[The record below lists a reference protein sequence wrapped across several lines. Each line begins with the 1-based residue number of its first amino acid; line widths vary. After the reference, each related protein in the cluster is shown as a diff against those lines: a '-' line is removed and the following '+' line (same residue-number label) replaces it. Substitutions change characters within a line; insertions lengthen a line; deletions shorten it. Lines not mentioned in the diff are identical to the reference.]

1 MLRKIRI
8 TLALIS
14 AAGITLLFCGIG
26 SEWWGWMAGLQFLPS
41 CLALNFGAIALI
53 LLLTFVFGRLYC
65 SVICPLG
72 VYQDLV
78 VFLRRSYGRIADRHR
93 AARLRAM
100 KDKGLKPA
108 AVRPSAAKVFGYR
121 KEHTVVRYAVLAFAL
136 VCAFTSLQF
145 LLALIAPYS
154 AYGRMIH
161 AAAGLFGAD
170 GVGTPL
176 AITAA
181 VTFAVITFLAWKR
194 GRAYCNTICPVG
206 TALSLVSR
214 FSLFRPV
221 IDESKCIACG
231 RCYKRCKAGCID
243 GQAHRI
249 DYSRCLVCFDCLDNC
264 TEGALKYRFVGLR
277 GAGMG
282 PVSGSDSGKGGTQ
295 DRPGKGGAK
304 GPAHRDGT
312 GSGKAVEGATGST
325 DRGSAGTGSSR
336 AGSSAS
342 AAPTDTSRRAFL
354 TTAAVAGATLT
365 LGAQNKRLDGGLA
378 PVIDKQAP
386 ARSERLVPPG
396 ALSVRNFYDR
406 CTACQLCVS
415 NCPGGVLR
423 PSTDLGHFLQ
433 PQMGYENGYCRPEC
447 TKCGEL
453 CPAGAIS
460 PISREEKTTVKIGTA
475 RVDFELCFAANGK
488 ENCGNCARHCPSGAI
503 RMVDRHSDGRRIP
516 VVSEEQCTGCG
527 ACEFLCPSRPISAI
541 TVDGLSIH
549 RTKTR

>member
-8 TLALIS
+8 TLALIF

-26 SEWWGWMAGLQFLPS
+26 SGWWGWMARIQFLPS

-78 VFLRRSYGRIADRHR
+78 VFLRRSYGRIADRRR
-93 AARLRAM
+93 AAKLKAM
-100 KDKGLKPA
+100 KDNGLKPTS
-108 AVRPSAAKVFGYR
+108 VKPSAAKVYGYK
-121 KEHTVVRYAVLAFAL
+121 KEHKAVRYAVLAFAL

-170 GVGTPL
+170 GVGAPL

-206 TALSLVSR
+206 TTLSLVSR

-231 RCYKRCKAGCID
+231 RCYKRCKASCID
-243 GQAHRI
+243 GQAHKI

-277 GAGMG
+277 GAGMD
-282 PVSGSDSGKGGTQ
+282 PVSGSATGKSGTSDK
-295 DRPGKGGAK
+295 PGKGGAK
-304 GPAHRDGT
+304 DPAHRDGT
-312 GSGKAVEGATGST
+312 GSGKSAEGATGSP
-325 DRGSAGTGSSR
+325 DRGRAGTDSDR

-342 AAPTDTSRRAFL
+342 AAPADTSRRAFL

-549 RTKTR
+549 RTKAR

>member
-8 TLALIS
+8 ALALVF

-72 VYQDLV
+72 VYQDIV
-78 VFLRRSYGRIADRHR
+78 VFLRRSYGRIADRRR
-93 AARLRAM
+93 AAKLKAM
-100 KDKGLKPA
+100 KDKGLKPTS
-108 AVRPSAAKVFGYR
+108 VKPSAAKVYGYK
-121 KEHTVVRYAVLAFAL
+121 KEHKAVRYAVLAFAL

-206 TALSLVSR
+206 TTLSLVSR

-221 IDESKCIACG
+221 IDESKCISCG
-231 RCYKRCKAGCID
+231 RCYKRCKASCID

-282 PVSGSDSGKGGTQ
+282 PISGSAPGKGGTQ
-295 DRPGKGGAK
+295 DKPDGAK
-304 GPAHRDGT
+304 GSAHRDGT
-312 GSGKAVEGATGST
+312 GSGKAAEGATGSP
-325 DRGSAGTGSSR
+325 DRGRAGTGSGR

-342 AAPTDTSRRAFL
+342 AAPADSSRRAFL

>member
-8 TLALIS
+8 TLALIF

-26 SEWWGWMAGLQFLPS
+26 SGWWGWMARIQFLPS

-78 VFLRRSYGRIADRHR
+78 VFLRRSYGRIADRRR
-93 AARLRAM
+93 AARLKAM
-100 KDKGLKPA
+100 KDKGLKPT
-108 AVRPSAAKVFGYR
+108 AVKPSAAKVFGYR

-170 GVGTPL
+170 GVGAPL
-176 AITAA
+176 AVTAA

-282 PVSGSDSGKGGTQ
+282 PVSGSASGKGGTQ
-295 DRPGKGGAK
+295 DKPDGAK
-304 GPAHRDGT
+304 GSAHRDGT
-312 GSGKAVEGATGST
+312 GSGKAAEGATGST
-325 DRGSAGTGSSR
+325 DRGRAGTGSGR

-342 AAPTDTSRRAFL
+342 AAPADTSRRAFL
-354 TTAAVAGATLT
+354 TTAAVAGAALT

-475 RVDFELCFAANGK
+475 RVDLELCFAANGK

>member
-1 MLRKIRI
+1 MLRKIR
-8 TLALIS
+8 TALALIF

-78 VFLRRSYGRIADRHR
+78 VFLRRSYGRIADRRR
-93 AARLRAM
+93 ATKLKAM
-100 KDKGLKPA
+100 KDKGLKPTS
-108 AVRPSAAKVFGYR
+108 VKPSAAKVYGYK
-121 KEHTVVRYAVLAFAL
+121 KEHKAVRYAVLAFAL

-154 AYGRMIH
+154 AYGRMVH

-206 TALSLVSR
+206 TTLSLVSR

-282 PVSGSDSGKGGTQ
+282 PVSGSASGKGGTQ
-295 DRPGKGGAK
+295 DKPDGAK
-304 GPAHRDGT
+304 GSAHRDGT
-312 GSGKAVEGATGST
+312 GSGKSAEGATGSP
-325 DRGSAGTGSSR
+325 DRGRAGTGSGR

-342 AAPTDTSRRAFL
+342 AAPADTSRRAFL

>member
-8 TLALIS
+8 TLALIF

-26 SEWWGWMAGLQFLPS
+26 SGWWGWMARIQFLPS

-78 VFLRRSYGRIADRHR
+78 VFLRRSYGRIADRRR
-93 AARLRAM
+93 AARLKAM
-100 KDKGLKPA
+100 KDKGLKPT
-108 AVRPSAAKVFGYR
+108 AVKPSAAKVFGYR

-170 GVGTPL
+170 GVGAPL
-176 AITAA
+176 AVTAA

-282 PVSGSDSGKGGTQ
+282 PVSGSASGKGGTQ
-295 DRPGKGGAK
+295 DKPDGAK
-304 GPAHRDGT
+304 GSAHRDGT
-312 GSGKAVEGATGST
+312 GSGKAAEGATGST
-325 DRGSAGTGSSR
+325 DIGRAGTGSGR

-342 AAPTDTSRRAFL
+342 AAPADTSRRAFL
-354 TTAAVAGATLT
+354 TTAAVAGAALT

-475 RVDFELCFAANGK
+475 RVDLELCFAANGK

>member
-8 TLALIS
+8 TLALIF

-72 VYQDLV
+72 VYQDIV
-78 VFLRRSYGRIADRHR
+78 VFLRRSYGRIADRRR
-93 AARLRAM
+93 AAKLKAM
-100 KDKGLKPA
+100 KDKGLKPTS
-108 AVRPSAAKVFGYR
+108 VKPSAAKVYGYK
-121 KEHTVVRYAVLAFAL
+121 KEHKAVRYAVLAFAL

-206 TALSLVSR
+206 TTLSLVSR

-221 IDESKCIACG
+221 IDESKCISCG
-231 RCYKRCKAGCID
+231 RCYKRCKASCID

-282 PVSGSDSGKGGTQ
+282 PISGSAPGKGGTQ
-295 DRPGKGGAK
+295 DKPDGAK
-304 GPAHRDGT
+304 GSAHRDGT
-312 GSGKAVEGATGST
+312 GSGKAAEGATGSP
-325 DRGSAGTGSSR
+325 DRGRAGTGSGR

-342 AAPTDTSRRAFL
+342 AAPADSSRRAFL

>member
-1 MLRKIRI
+1 MRKTRI
-8 TLALIS
+8 TLALIF
-14 AAGITLLFCGIG
+14 AAGITLLFCGID

-78 VFLRRSYGRIADRHR
+78 VFLRRSYGRIADRRR

-170 GVGTPL
+170 GVGAPL

-231 RCYKRCKAGCID
+231 RCYKRCKASCID
-243 GQAHRI
+243 GQAHKI

-277 GAGMG
+277 GTGMG

-295 DRPGKGGAK
+295 DKPGKGG
-304 GPAHRDGT
+304 
-312 GSGKAVEGATGST
+312 
-325 DRGSAGTGSSR
+325 
-336 AGSSAS
+336 S
-342 AAPTDTSRRAFL
+342 AAPADSSRRAFL
-354 TTAAVAGATLT
+354 TTAAVAGTALT

-386 ARSERLVPPG
+386 GRSERLVPPG
-396 ALSVRNFYDR
+396 ALSVKNFYDR

-475 RVDFELCFAANGK
+475 RVDLELCFAANGK

>member
-8 TLALIS
+8 TLALIF

-78 VFLRRSYGRIADRHR
+78 VFLRRSYGRIADRRR
-93 AARLRAM
+93 AAKLKAM
-100 KDKGLKPA
+100 KDKGLKPTS
-108 AVRPSAAKVFGYR
+108 VKPSAAKVYGYK
-121 KEHTVVRYAVLAFAL
+121 KEHKAVRYAVLAFAL

-206 TALSLVSR
+206 TTLSLVSR

-282 PVSGSDSGKGGTQ
+282 PVSGSASGKGGTQ
-295 DRPGKGGAK
+295 DKPDGAK
-304 GPAHRDGT
+304 GSAHRDGT
-312 GSGKAVEGATGST
+312 GSGKAAEGATGST
-325 DRGSAGTGSSR
+325 DRGRAGTGSGR

-342 AAPTDTSRRAFL
+342 AAPADTSRRAFL

>member
-8 TLALIS
+8 TLALIF

-26 SEWWGWMAGLQFLPS
+26 SGWWGWMARIQFLPS

-78 VFLRRSYGRIADRHR
+78 VFLRRSYGRIADRRR

-136 VCAFTSLQF
+136 ACAFTSLQF

-161 AAAGLFGAD
+161 AAAGLLGAD
-170 GVGTPL
+170 GVGAPL

-206 TALSLVSR
+206 TTLSLVSR

-231 RCYKRCKAGCID
+231 RCYKRCKASCID
-243 GQAHRI
+243 GQAHKI

-282 PVSGSDSGKGGTQ
+282 PVSGSA
-295 DRPGKGGAK
+295 PGKGGSPDRPGGTK

-342 AAPTDTSRRAFL
+342 AAPADTSRRAFL
-354 TTAAVAGATLT
+354 TTAAVAGAALT

-475 RVDFELCFAANGK
+475 RVDLELCFAANGK

>member
-8 TLALIS
+8 TLALIF

-78 VFLRRSYGRIADRHR
+78 VFLRRSYGRIADRRR
-93 AARLRAM
+93 AAKLRAM

-121 KEHTVVRYAVLAFAL
+121 KEHKAVRYAVLAFAL

-170 GVGTPL
+170 GVGAPL

-206 TALSLVSR
+206 TTLSLVSR

-231 RCYKRCKAGCID
+231 RCYKRCKASCID
-243 GQAHRI
+243 GQAHKI

-282 PVSGSDSGKGGTQ
+282 PVSGSAPGKGGNP
-295 DRPGKGGAK
+295 DRSGKGGAK

-312 GSGKAVEGATGST
+312 GSGKSAEGATGST
-325 DRGSAGTGSSR
+325 DRGRAGTGSGR

-342 AAPTDTSRRAFL
+342 AAPADSSRRAFL

-433 PQMGYENGYCRPEC
+433 PQMGYENCYCRPEC

>member
-1 MLRKIRI
+1 MRKIRI
-8 TLALIS
+8 TLALIF

-78 VFLRRSYGRIADRHR
+78 VFLRRSYGRIADRRR
-93 AARLRAM
+93 AAKLRAM
-100 KDKGLKPA
+100 KDKGLKPT
-108 AVRPSAAKVFGYR
+108 AVKPSAAKVYGYK
-121 KEHTVVRYAVLAFAL
+121 KEHKAVRYAVLAFAL

-170 GVGTPL
+170 GVGAPL

-206 TALSLVSR
+206 TTLSLVSR

-231 RCYKRCKAGCID
+231 RCYKRCKASCID
-243 GQAHRI
+243 GQAHKI

-282 PVSGSDSGKGGTQ
+282 P
-295 DRPGKGGAK
+295 
-304 GPAHRDGT
+304 
-312 GSGKAVEGATGST
+312 
-325 DRGSAGTGSSR
+325 SR
-336 AGSSAS
+336 
-342 AAPTDTSRRAFL
+342 
-354 TTAAVAGATLT
+354 
-365 LGAQNKRLDGGLA
+365 
-378 PVIDKQAP
+378 
-386 ARSERLVPPG
+386 
-396 ALSVRNFYDR
+396 
-406 CTACQLCVS
+406 
-415 NCPGGVLR
+415 
-423 PSTDLGHFLQ
+423 
-433 PQMGYENGYCRPEC
+433 
-447 TKCGEL
+447 
-453 CPAGAIS
+453 
-460 PISREEKTTVKIGTA
+460 
-475 RVDFELCFAANGK
+475 
-488 ENCGNCARHCPSGAI
+488 
-503 RMVDRHSDGRRIP
+503 
-516 VVSEEQCTGCG
+516 
-527 ACEFLCPSRPISAI
+527 
-541 TVDGLSIH
+541 
-549 RTKTR
+549 

>member
-8 TLALIS
+8 TLALIF

-78 VFLRRSYGRIADRHR
+78 VFLRRSYGRIADGRR
-93 AARLRAM
+93 AARLKAM
-100 KDKGLKPA
+100 KDKGLKPTS
-108 AVRPSAAKVFGYR
+108 VKPSAAKVYGYK
-121 KEHTVVRYAVLAFAL
+121 KEHKAVRYAVLAFAL

-206 TALSLVSR
+206 TTLSLVSR

-282 PVSGSDSGKGGTQ
+282 PVSGSASGKGGTQ
-295 DRPGKGGAK
+295 DKPDGAK
-304 GPAHRDGT
+304 GSAHRDGT
-312 GSGKAVEGATGST
+312 GSGKAAEGATGST
-325 DRGSAGTGSSR
+325 DRGRAGTGSGR

-342 AAPTDTSRRAFL
+342 AAPADTSRRAFL
-354 TTAAVAGATLT
+354 TTAAVAGATLM

>member
-8 TLALIS
+8 TLALIF

-78 VFLRRSYGRIADRHR
+78 VFLRRSYGRIADGRR
-93 AARLRAM
+93 AAKLKAM

-108 AVRPSAAKVFGYR
+108 GVKPSAAKVFGYR
-121 KEHTVVRYAVLAFAL
+121 KEHKAVRYAVLAFAL

-154 AYGRMIH
+154 AYGRMVH

-170 GVGTPL
+170 GVGAPL

-206 TALSLVSR
+206 TTLSLVSR

-221 IDESKCIACG
+221 IDESKCISCG
-231 RCYKRCKAGCID
+231 RCYKRCKASCID

-282 PVSGSDSGKGGTQ
+282 PVSGSASGKGGTQ
-295 DRPGKGGAK
+295 DKPDGAK
-304 GPAHRDGT
+304 GSAHRDGT
-312 GSGKAVEGATGST
+312 GSGKAAEGATGST
-325 DRGSAGTGSSR
+325 DRGRAGTGSGR

-342 AAPTDTSRRAFL
+342 AAPADSSRRAFL
-354 TTAAVAGATLT
+354 ATAAVAGATLT

>member
-8 TLALIS
+8 TLALIF

-78 VFLRRSYGRIADRHR
+78 VFLRRSYGRIADGRR
-93 AARLRAM
+93 AAKLKAM
-100 KDKGLKPA
+100 KDKGLKPTS
-108 AVRPSAAKVFGYR
+108 VKPSAAKVYGYK
-121 KEHTVVRYAVLAFAL
+121 KEHKAVRYAVLAFAL

-206 TALSLVSR
+206 TTLSLVSR

-221 IDESKCIACG
+221 IDESKCISCG
-231 RCYKRCKAGCID
+231 RCYKRCKASCID

-282 PVSGSDSGKGGTQ
+282 PISGSAPGKGGTP
-295 DRPGKGGAK
+295 DKPGKGGS
-304 GPAHRDGT
+304 GPKDRGRAGT
-312 GSGKAVEGATGST
+312 GSG
-325 DRGSAGTGSSR
+325 R

-342 AAPTDTSRRAFL
+342 AAPADTSRRAFL

-460 PISREEKTTVKIGTA
+460 PISREEKTTVKICTA

>member
-8 TLALIS
+8 TLALIF

-78 VFLRRSYGRIADRHR
+78 VFLRRSYGRIADGRR
-93 AARLRAM
+93 AARLKAM
-100 KDKGLKPA
+100 KDKGLKPTS
-108 AVRPSAAKVFGYR
+108 VKPSAAKVYGYK
-121 KEHTVVRYAVLAFAL
+121 KEHKAVRYAVLAFAL

-206 TALSLVSR
+206 TTLSLVSR

-282 PVSGSDSGKGGTQ
+282 PVSGSASGKGGTQ
-295 DRPGKGGAK
+295 DKPDGAK
-304 GPAHRDGT
+304 GSAHRDGT
-312 GSGKAVEGATGST
+312 GSGKAAEGATGST

-354 TTAAVAGATLT
+354 TTAAVAGATLM

>member
-8 TLALIS
+8 TLALIF

-72 VYQDLV
+72 VYQDIV
-78 VFLRRSYGRIADRHR
+78 VFLRRSYGRIADRRR

-161 AAAGLFGAD
+161 AAAGLLGAD
-170 GVGTPL
+170 GVGAPL

-206 TALSLVSR
+206 TTLSLVSR

-231 RCYKRCKAGCID
+231 RCYKRCKASCID

-282 PVSGSDSGKGGTQ
+282 PVSGSASGKGGTQ
-295 DRPGKGGAK
+295 DKPDGAK
-304 GPAHRDGT
+304 GSAHRDGT
-312 GSGKAVEGATGST
+312 GSGKAAEGATGST
-325 DRGSAGTGSSR
+325 DRGRAGTGSGR

-342 AAPTDTSRRAFL
+342 AAPADSSRRAFL

>member
-8 TLALIS
+8 TLALIF

-72 VYQDLV
+72 VYQDIV
-78 VFLRRSYGRIADRHR
+78 VFLRRSYGRIADRRR
-93 AARLRAM
+93 AAKLKAM
-100 KDKGLKPA
+100 KDKGLKPTS
-108 AVRPSAAKVFGYR
+108 VKPSAAKVYGYK
-121 KEHTVVRYAVLAFAL
+121 KEHKAVRYAVLAFAL

-206 TALSLVSR
+206 TTLSLVSR

-231 RCYKRCKAGCID
+231 RCYKRCKASCID

-282 PVSGSDSGKGGTQ
+282 PVSGSASGKGGTQ
-295 DRPGKGGAK
+295 DKPDGAK
-304 GPAHRDGT
+304 GSAHRDGT
-312 GSGKAVEGATGST
+312 GSGKAAEGATGST

-354 TTAAVAGATLT
+354 TTAAVAGAALT

-378 PVIDKQAP
+378 PVTDKQAP

>member
-8 TLALIS
+8 TLALIF

-72 VYQDLV
+72 VYQDIV
-78 VFLRRSYGRIADRHR
+78 VFLRRSYGRIADRRR
-93 AARLRAM
+93 AAKLKAM
-100 KDKGLKPA
+100 KDNGLKPT
-108 AVRPSAAKVFGYR
+108 AVKPSAAKVYGYK
-121 KEHTVVRYAVLAFAL
+121 KEHKAVRYAVLAFAL

-161 AAAGLFGAD
+161 AAAGLLGAD
-170 GVGTPL
+170 GVGAPL

-206 TALSLVSR
+206 TTLSLVSR

-231 RCYKRCKAGCID
+231 RCYKRCKASCID
-243 GQAHRI
+243 GQAHKI

-282 PVSGSDSGKGGTQ
+282 PVSGSAPGKGGNP
-295 DRPGKGGAK
+295 DRSGKGGAK

-312 GSGKAVEGATGST
+312 GSGKAVEGDTGPK
-325 DRGSAGTGSSR
+325 DRDSAGTGSSR

-378 PVIDKQAP
+378 PVTDKQAP

>member
-1 MLRKIRI
+1 M
-8 TLALIS
+8 
-14 AAGITLLFCGIG
+14 
-26 SEWWGWMAGLQFLPS
+26 
-41 CLALNFGAIALI
+41 
-53 LLLTFVFGRLYC
+53 
-65 SVICPLG
+65 
-72 VYQDLV
+72 
-78 VFLRRSYGRIADRHR
+78 
-93 AARLRAM
+93 
-100 KDKGLKPA
+100 
-108 AVRPSAAKVFGYR
+108 
-121 KEHTVVRYAVLAFAL
+121 
-136 VCAFTSLQF
+136 
-145 LLALIAPYS
+145 
-154 AYGRMIH
+154 
-161 AAAGLFGAD
+161 
-170 GVGTPL
+170 
-176 AITAA
+176 
-181 VTFAVITFLAWKR
+181 
-194 GRAYCNTICPVG
+194 
-206 TALSLVSR
+206 
-214 FSLFRPV
+214 
-221 IDESKCIACG
+221 
-231 RCYKRCKAGCID
+231 
-243 GQAHRI
+243 
-249 DYSRCLVCFDCLDNC
+249 
-264 TEGALKYRFVGLR
+264 
-277 GAGMG
+277 
-282 PVSGSDSGKGGTQ
+282 
-295 DRPGKGGAK
+295 
-304 GPAHRDGT
+304 
-312 GSGKAVEGATGST
+312 
-325 DRGSAGTGSSR
+325 TGSSR
-336 AGSSAS
+336 AVSNAS

-354 TTAAVAGATLT
+354 TTAAVAGAALT

-378 PVIDKQAP
+378 PVTDKQAP

>member
-8 TLALIS
+8 TLALIF

-26 SEWWGWMAGLQFLPS
+26 SEWWGWMACLQFLPS

-72 VYQDLV
+72 VYQDIV
-78 VFLRRSYGRIADRHR
+78 VFLRRSYGRIADRRR
-93 AARLRAM
+93 AAKLKAM
-100 KDKGLKPA
+100 KDKGLKPTS
-108 AVRPSAAKVFGYR
+108 VKPSAAKVYGYK
-121 KEHTVVRYAVLAFAL
+121 KEHKAVRYAVLAFAL

-206 TALSLVSR
+206 TTLSLVSR

-221 IDESKCIACG
+221 IDESKCISCG
-231 RCYKRCKAGCID
+231 RCYKRCKASCID

-282 PVSGSDSGKGGTQ
+282 PISGSAPGKGGTQ
-295 DRPGKGGAK
+295 DKPDGAK
-304 GPAHRDGT
+304 GSAHRDGT
-312 GSGKAVEGATGST
+312 GSGKAAEGATGST

-342 AAPTDTSRRAFL
+342 AAPADTSRRAFL
-354 TTAAVAGATLT
+354 TTAAVAGAALT

>member
-8 TLALIS
+8 ALALVF

-72 VYQDLV
+72 VYQDIV
-78 VFLRRSYGRIADRHR
+78 VFLRRSYGRIADRRR
-93 AARLRAM
+93 AAKLKAM
-100 KDKGLKPA
+100 KDKGLKPTS
-108 AVRPSAAKVFGYR
+108 VKPSAAKVYGYK
-121 KEHTVVRYAVLAFAL
+121 KEHKAVRYAVLAFAL

-206 TALSLVSR
+206 TTLSLVSR

-282 PVSGSDSGKGGTQ
+282 PISGSAPGKGGTQ
-295 DRPGKGGAK
+295 DKPDGAK
-304 GPAHRDGT
+304 GSAHRDGT
-312 GSGKAVEGATGST
+312 GSGKAAEGATGST
-325 DRGSAGTGSSR
+325 DRGSAGTGSGR

-342 AAPTDTSRRAFL
+342 AAPADTSRRAFL

-475 RVDFELCFAANGK
+475 RVDLELCFAANGK

>member
-8 TLALIS
+8 ALALVF

-72 VYQDLV
+72 VYQDIV
-78 VFLRRSYGRIADRHR
+78 VFLRRSYGRIADRRR
-93 AARLRAM
+93 AAKLKAM
-100 KDKGLKPA
+100 KDKGLKPTS
-108 AVRPSAAKVFGYR
+108 VKPSAAKVYGYK
-121 KEHTVVRYAVLAFAL
+121 KEHKAVRYAVLAFAL

-170 GVGTPL
+170 GVGAPL

-206 TALSLVSR
+206 TTLSLVSR

-221 IDESKCIACG
+221 IDESKCVACG
-231 RCYKRCKAGCID
+231 RCYKRCKASCID
-243 GQAHRI
+243 GQAHKI

-282 PVSGSDSGKGGTQ
+282 PISGSAPGKGGTQ
-295 DRPGKGGAK
+295 DKPDGAK
-304 GPAHRDGT
+304 GSAHRDGT
-312 GSGKAVEGATGST
+312 GSGKAAEGATGSP
-325 DRGSAGTGSSR
+325 DRGRAGTGSGR

-342 AAPTDTSRRAFL
+342 AAPADSSRRAFL

>member
-8 TLALIS
+8 TLALIF

-78 VFLRRSYGRIADRHR
+78 VFLRRSYGRIADGRR
-93 AARLRAM
+93 AAKLKAM

-108 AVRPSAAKVFGYR
+108 GVKPSAAKVFGYR
-121 KEHTVVRYAVLAFAL
+121 KEHKAVRYAVLAFAL

-154 AYGRMIH
+154 AYGRMVH

-170 GVGTPL
+170 GVGAPL

-206 TALSLVSR
+206 TTLSLVSR

-221 IDESKCIACG
+221 IDESKCISCG
-231 RCYKRCKAGCID
+231 RCYKRCKASCID

-282 PVSGSDSGKGGTQ
+282 PVSGSASGKGGTQ
-295 DRPGKGGAK
+295 DKPDGAK
-304 GPAHRDGT
+304 GSAHRDGT
-312 GSGKAVEGATGST
+312 GSGKAAEGATGST
-325 DRGSAGTGSSR
+325 DRGRAGTGSGR

-342 AAPTDTSRRAFL
+342 AAPADSSRRAFL
-354 TTAAVAGATLT
+354 ATAAVAGATLT

-453 CPAGAIS
+453 CPAGAIR

>member
-8 TLALIS
+8 TLALIF

-78 VFLRRSYGRIADRHR
+78 VFLRRSYGRIADRRR

-170 GVGTPL
+170 GVGAPL

-206 TALSLVSR
+206 TTLSLVSR

-243 GQAHRI
+243 GQAHKI

-277 GAGMG
+277 GAGMD
-282 PVSGSDSGKGGTQ
+282 PVSGSATGKSGTSDK
-295 DRPGKGGAK
+295 PGKGGAK
-304 GPAHRDGT
+304 DPAHRDGT
-312 GSGKAVEGATGST
+312 GSGKAAEGATGST
-325 DRGSAGTGSSR
+325 DRGRAGTGSGR

-342 AAPTDTSRRAFL
+342 AAPADSSRRAFL
-354 TTAAVAGATLT
+354 ATAAVAGAALT

-475 RVDFELCFAANGK
+475 RVDLELCFAANGK

>member
-8 TLALIS
+8 TLALIF

-72 VYQDLV
+72 VYQDIV
-78 VFLRRSYGRIADRHR
+78 VFLRRSYGRIADRRR
-93 AARLRAM
+93 AAKLKAM
-100 KDKGLKPA
+100 KDKGLKPTS
-108 AVRPSAAKVFGYR
+108 VKPSAAKVYGYK
-121 KEHTVVRYAVLAFAL
+121 KEHKAVRYAVLAFAL

-243 GQAHRI
+243 GQAHKI

-282 PVSGSDSGKGGTQ
+282 PVSGSAPGKGGTP
-295 DRPGKGGAK
+295 DKSGRGGDT
-304 GPAHRDGT
+304 GP
-312 GSGKAVEGATGST
+312 K

-354 TTAAVAGATLT
+354 TTAAVAGAALT

-378 PVIDKQAP
+378 PVTDKQAP

>member
-8 TLALIS
+8 TLALIF

-78 VFLRRSYGRIADRHR
+78 VFLRRSYGRIADRRR

-170 GVGTPL
+170 GVGAPL

-206 TALSLVSR
+206 TTLSLVSR

-243 GQAHRI
+243 GQAHKI

-277 GAGMG
+277 GAGMD
-282 PVSGSDSGKGGTQ
+282 PVSGSATGKSGTSDK
-295 DRPGKGGAK
+295 PGKGGAK
-304 GPAHRDGT
+304 DPAHRDGT
-312 GSGKAVEGATGST
+312 GSGKAAEGATGST
-325 DRGSAGTGSSR
+325 DRGRAGTGSGR

-342 AAPTDTSRRAFL
+342 AAPADSSRRAFL
-354 TTAAVAGATLT
+354 ATAAVAGAALT

-475 RVDFELCFAANGK
+475 RVEFELCFAANGK

>member
-8 TLALIS
+8 TLALIF

-78 VFLRRSYGRIADRHR
+78 VFLRRSYGRIADRRR

-170 GVGTPL
+170 GVGAPL

-206 TALSLVSR
+206 TTLSLVSR

-243 GQAHRI
+243 GQAHKI

-282 PVSGSDSGKGGTQ
+282 PVSGSAPGKGGTPDKSGRGGDTGPK
-295 DRPGKGGAK
+295 DRGRAW
-304 GPAHRDGT
+304 T
-312 GSGKAVEGATGST
+312 GSG
-325 DRGSAGTGSSR
+325 R

-342 AAPTDTSRRAFL
+342 AAPADTSRRAFL
-354 TTAAVAGATLT
+354 TTAAVAGAALT